1 MSNQP
6 HDPYF
11 DRLNDPTSAASI
23 TGLCG
28 DTMEFYLVIRDG
40 VIKEAKYHTDG
51 CANTRSCGRAVA
63 RRAQGKTIDDAL
75 RINAGELI
83 AAGECD
89 PAAGRHCAI
98 LAVSTFYRA
107 VADYLLLP

>member
-1 MSNQP
+1 MHNQP
-6 HDPYF
+6 PDPFF
-11 DRLNDPTSAASI
+11 DRLNDPTSAAVI
-23 TGLCG
+23 TGPCG

-40 VIKEAKYHTDG
+40 VIEEAKYYTDG
-51 CANTRSCGRAVA
+51 CTNTRSCGRAVA

-89 PAAGRHCAI
+89 PAEGRHCAI